1 MYYILKKDFIFKE
14 EELKSD
20 VLLDYF
26 GSMTS
31 NSLLCRIFKCYN
43 FEFNYDLSNQQLI
56 IKDLTNNETLEQQ
69 NHWWSYFGKDVTI
82 EIDGVFCEDL
92 IFHIKRKSGLDI
104 SASFYLKDSR
114 KHIDC
119 DQWTRLDFQDKKGFR
134 PICDKLEERE
144 SSKYGIC
151 SIKDNTT
158 GKSFYYDSNDLNRF
172 KFKSGNFYDS
182 YLGTSQC
189 CMKIVENNST
199 INYKLRNGIISTMAY
214 NDTINPKKESVN
226 SLIPLEDQLNLFT
239 DNIKPFI
246 HIIKSDLEDLISLK
260 SKSRLEY
267 LTAMKNSLL
276 KEQDNYL
283 AQLNDIYLKL
293 QDINQEITSIEQVP
307 NEDEIENDNGN
318 SYTKKTNN

>member
-1 MYYILKKDFIFKE
+1 MYYIFKKDFIFKE

-20 VLLDYF
+20 ILLDNF

-31 NSLLCRIFKCYN
+31 DSLLCRIFRCYN
-43 FEFNYDLSNQQLI
+43 LELNYDLSNQQLI

-69 NHWWSYFGKDVTI
+69 NYWWCYFGKDVTI
-82 EIDGVFCEDL
+82 EIDGYFYEEL
-92 IFHIKRKSGLDI
+92 IFHIKRKSNLDI
-104 SASFYLKDSR
+104 SASFCLKDSR
-114 KHIDC
+114 KHKKC
-119 DQWTRLDFQDKKGFR
+119 DQWTRLNFQDKKGFR
-134 PICDKLEERE
+134 PICDRLEERE

-158 GKSFYYDSNDLNRF
+158 GKSFYYNSNDLNRF
-172 KFKSGNFYDS
+172 KFKSEDFYNS

-189 CMKIVENNST
+189 CMEIVENNST
-199 INYKLRNGIISTMAY
+199 INYKLRDGIISTMIY
-214 NDTINPKKESVN
+214 NDTINHKKESVN
-226 SLIPLEDQLNLFT
+226 SLIPLEDQLHLFT

-260 SKSRLEY
+260 NKSRLEY

-283 AQLNDIYLKL
+283 AQLNDVYLKL
-293 QDINQEITSIEQVP
+293 QNINQEITSIEQVSK
-307 NEDEIENDNGN
+307 EDEIKNDNGN
-318 SYTKKTNN
+318 SYTKK